1 VAGFGAARP
10 RWLRPVA
17 HDRRS
22 RIPMKTLMTSR
33 LLLLLALL
41 LLPFLDAGVA
51 SAQGRIAYVTS
62 WRIIGPNAEYTGS
75 REAEQA
81 LSRDIESW
89 NREIKDREEEVRTIE
104 KEIEQKRLI
113 LSESKRQELE
123 QKRSQKVGE
132 YDRRVKE
139 LYGEGGLIERRNFE
153 LTKPIL
159 DRVKEA
165 VSFIAR
171 QEGYDFVFDASDA
184 NLVWA
189 NKDYDITQQVLER
202 MEEISATTPGA
213 IPGATPR
220 ITPPLGERGGT
231 N

>member
-1 VAGFGAARP
+1 VAVLVLAGLFAGSAA
-10 RWLRPVA
+10 
-17 HDRRS
+17 
-22 RIPMKTLMTSR
+22 
-33 LLLLLALL
+33 
-41 LLPFLDAGVA
+41 
-51 SAQGRIAYVTS
+51 AQGRIAYVTS
-62 WRIIGPNAEYTGS
+62 WRIIGPNAEYGGS

-81 LSRDIESW
+81 LGRDIESW
-89 NREIKDREEEVRTIE
+89 NRDIKEMEDEVRDLE

-113 LSESKRQELE
+113 ISESKRQELE
-123 QKRSQKVGE
+123 QRRSQRVGE

-139 LYGEGGLIERRNFE
+139 IYGEGGLIERRNYE

-159 DRVKEA
+159 DKVKEA

-189 NKDYDITQQVLER
+189 NKDFDITDQVLAR
-202 MEEISATTPGA
+202 MEESSLVV
-213 IPGATPR
+213 PGAT
-220 ITPPLGERGGT
+220 TQPPPALGEQGGS